1 MRRAL
6 PFLIACLAAVPAF
19 AAELTSTE
27 LRWLRGIRPVLE
39 FARAEGLPVDI
50 VVQPQ
55 PTAGEAPLALA
66 WLNDR
71 CKLVFSMRGNPE
83 AEATLQR
90 IEPALLDPA
99 LELMAAHELGHCR
112 RYLDGAWQRLPAGF
126 SAGRAEANAERAQMA
141 AARRE
146 EAYGDLVGLAWT
158 RRAHPQHYA
167 ALHAWLVAERTK
179 DLLPGSHHDTLAWIR
194 PAPAQ
199 RSGAPSLFAEAH
211 AAWLEGLAR
220 LD

>member
-1 MRRAL
+1 MRRVL
-6 PFLIACLAAVPAF
+6 PFLFACLAAVPAF
-19 AAELTSTE
+19 AAELTGTE

-55 PTAGEAPLALA
+55 PTPGQAPLALA
-66 WLNDR
+66 WLHER

-83 AEATLQR
+83 AEATLER
-90 IEPALLDPA
+90 IDPALLDSA

-112 RYLDGAWQRLPAGF
+112 RYVDGAWQHLPAGF
-126 SAGRAEANAERAQMA
+126 TGSRAEANAERAQMA
-141 AARRE
+141 ATRRE

-158 RRAHPQHYA
+158 RSFHPQQYA

-179 DLLPGSHHDTLAWIR
+179 DMLPGSHHDTLAWIR
-194 PAPAQ
+194 HAPAQ
-199 RSGAPSLFAEAH
+199 RSGVSSLFAEAQ
-211 AAWLEGLAR
+211 AAWLEGLAKI
-220 LD
+220 D